1 MEATQPRL
9 DEPKS
14 VNRKRW
20 WVHLVLITSY
30 LLVVALLSMM
40 RNKPNHPALSHT
52 ATGLL
57 IVCGAELLLFGI
69 IFAAA
74 WAASRA
80 SRDDLRLRWR
90 GKGMPV
96 LLGLGYSVSLRIAVG
111 VLIGFVGMVLILSH
125 VMTPDSMRDFF
136 DKNRPGV
143 ENLVDVSAMRN
154 NAAYFWLSLTVVS
167 FVVAGLREELWR
179 ASFLAGLEALWPRQF
194 CSTPGKVC
202 AVGIAAI
209 IFGLGHVSMGVI
221 ASFMAGAL
229 GFGLGLI
236 MVFHRSIW
244 PAVLAH
250 GFFDA
255 TSMALIPWALEVM
268 HHLPKP

>member
-74 WAASRA
+74 WAAARA

-111 VLIGFVGMVLILSH
+111 VL
-125 VMTPDSMRDFF
+125 TFF
-136 DKNRPGV
+136 EPGI
-143 ENLVDVSAMRN
+143 
-154 NAAYFWLSLTVVS
+154 T
-167 FVVAGLREELWR
+167 
-179 ASFLAGLEALWPRQF
+179 AL
-194 CSTPGKVC
+194 
-202 AVGIAAI
+202 
-209 IFGLGHVSMGVI
+209 
-221 ASFMAGAL
+221 AL
-229 GFGLGLI
+229 GFLVAGWAIATGIFEVAAAFRMRKDVPGEILFFVTGLLSIALGVILAIHPFTGLLAAVYLI
-236 MVFHRSIW
+236 GAYAILAGVVLTALAFRLRARRSHDTA
-244 PAVLAH
+244 AVGYPPHPSSRVGRGA
-250 GFFDA
+250 G
-255 TSMALIPWALEVM
+255 PR
-268 HHLPKP
+268 